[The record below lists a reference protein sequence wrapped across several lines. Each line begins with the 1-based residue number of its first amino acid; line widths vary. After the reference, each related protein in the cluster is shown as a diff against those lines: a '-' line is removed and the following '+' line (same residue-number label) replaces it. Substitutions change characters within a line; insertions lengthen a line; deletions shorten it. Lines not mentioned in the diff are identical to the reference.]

1 MKKIGE
7 LSRYIAIAF
16 YQNHLKRISKGSF
29 NGRRN
34 PSDVTKEIHDRN
46 PQVGEVT
53 KI

>member
-16 YQNHLKRISKGSF
+16 YQNHLKRIQKVVSMD
-29 NGRRN
+29 RN
-34 PSDVTKEIHDRN
+34 PSDVTKDIHDRN